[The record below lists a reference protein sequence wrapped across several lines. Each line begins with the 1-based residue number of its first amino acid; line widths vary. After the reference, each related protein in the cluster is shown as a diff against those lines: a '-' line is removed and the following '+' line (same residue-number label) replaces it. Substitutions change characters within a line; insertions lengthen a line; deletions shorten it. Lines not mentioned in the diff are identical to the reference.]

1 MANDL
6 PLETFRTD
14 DDAMTGFRSRL
25 LRACEQVRQGDDG
38 GIAGFGLVE
47 QLFPIECQVY
57 SNAVSELMARLATNG
72 ATPEQVVS
80 SLGLS
85 RRLLCLTLVPYIE
98 AYLTTSSGM
107 GHGDSGL
114 EGFRRLA
121 KPWAVLQL
129 RRSTVYIVGLTIN
142 EYARQLEG
150 ASLSSPEEQRME
162 FLMQRITQFEQQPEA
177 ATLVARDR
185 RELQRLAEVVSAGP
199 ELDPMVPRAL
209 SFLLGQTTQGK
220 LRDNALAALLL
231 KGNSSPGNEVVANPM
246 QILGVAEVAASLD
259 LPPASVTASV
269 SRIRSNARRS
279 SGVASVPYELDPR
292 LLWSLAEPDP
302 ADAATWTTNRNGNGH
317 G

>member
-1 MANDL
+1 MANDS
-6 PLETFRTD
+6 PLDTFTTD
-14 DDAMTGFRSRL
+14 DDASVGFRSRL
-25 LRACEQVRQGDDG
+25 LRASEQARQAEDG

-47 QLFPIECQVY
+47 QLYPIECQVY

-72 ATPEQVVS
+72 ATPEQVVG
-80 SLGLS
+80 SLGVA

-98 AYLTTSSGM
+98 AYLTTNAGM
-107 GHGDSGL
+107 GQGETGL
-114 EGFRRLA
+114 DDFRRLA

-142 EYARQLEG
+142 EYARQLDG
-150 ASLSSPEEQRME
+150 ASLSGPEEQRME
-162 FLMQRITQFEQQPEA
+162 FLMQRIKQFDQQPEA
-177 ATLVARDR
+177 GALVERDR
-185 RELQRLAEVVSAGP
+185 RELRRLAEVVSSGP

-209 SFLLGQTTQGK
+209 SFLLAQTTQGK

-231 KGNSSPGNEVVANPM
+231 KGNSSPASEMVANPM

-302 ADAATWTTNRNGNGH
+302 ATVAPSTRNGNGH

>member
-1 MANDL
+1 MANDS
-6 PLETFRTD
+6 PLDTFTAD
-14 DDAMTGFRSRL
+14 HEASVGFRSRL
-25 LRACEQVRQGDDG
+25 LRASEQARQADDG

-47 QLFPIECQVY
+47 QLYPVECQVY
-57 SNAVSELMARLATNG
+57 SNAVSELMARLADNG
-72 ATPEQVVS
+72 ATPEQIVN
-80 SLGLS
+80 SLSVS

-98 AYLTTSSGM
+98 AYLTTSQGM
-107 GHGDSGL
+107 ATGDTGL
-114 EGFRRLA
+114 DDFRRLA

-129 RRSTVYIVGLTIN
+129 RRSTVYIVGLAIN
-142 EYARQLEG
+142 EYTRQLDG

-162 FLMQRITQFEQQPEA
+162 FLMQRINQFDDQPETQA
-177 ATLVARDR
+177 LVERDR
-185 RELQRLAEVVSAGP
+185 RELRRLVEVVSAGP

-209 SFLLGQTTQGK
+209 SFLLAQTTQGR

-231 KGNSSPGNEVVANPM
+231 KGNSSPGSEMVANPM
-246 QILGVAEVAASLD
+246 QILGVADVAATLD

-279 SGVASVPYELDPR
+279 SGVAAVPYELDPR

-302 ADAATWTTNRNGNGH
+302 PAATPSTMNGAGH